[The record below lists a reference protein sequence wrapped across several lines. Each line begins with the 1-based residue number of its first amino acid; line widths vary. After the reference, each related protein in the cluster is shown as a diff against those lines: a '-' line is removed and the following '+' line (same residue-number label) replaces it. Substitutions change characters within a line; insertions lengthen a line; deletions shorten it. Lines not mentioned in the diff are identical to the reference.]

1 MAIADSLHFKA
12 ENSTELHEEETANST
27 AGLEDVL
34 EAANVGLAIFDPR
47 LNLISANEAYR
58 RLCGYSVAD
67 LLDRPNLAHLV
78 RLSLIRSG
86 QAEQDIDVILSRAKA
101 QLGAPGGHTLRF
113 VGPAGIPVEIHR
125 RRTSSGRMVETVREA
140 QNDTAEPDHRA
151 QMLADT
157 VRARMT
163 QALDAMAD
171 GFCLFDATDRLIA
184 YNQKFVDMN
193 PSIADSIY
201 HGVTFEQM
209 TRKSIERGNYEL
221 DGLSSED
228 YLRKRLEH
236 HRQHSEPMDL
246 KFCDGRW
253 VRAHDKLTSDG
264 GIVGI
269 RTDIT
274 ELKQHETE
282 ILQISEELRQ
292 RNIHFDTA
300 LNNMV
305 QGLCMFDE
313 NQTLIVVNRRYLEMY
328 GFSPEVVKPG
338 IKLPEIM
345 KYSVSIGNYTE
356 EEAATALA
364 ERPDHAKLRQRA
376 TLKQRLRDGRVIA
389 VMHQPMSNGGSIA
402 TYQDITE
409 MERQDAYLR
418 DYTRKLEASNRELQD
433 FAYVASHDLQE
444 PLRKIETF
452 GDRLKAKYAEE
463 LPPTGQNYIDR
474 MRNAAGRM
482 RLLINDLLSYSQV
495 TTKAKPYVPVELEKV
510 MSGVVSDLQI
520 RIEELGGEVRY
531 QDLPEIEADPTQL
544 RQLLQNLVQNAL
556 KFHKPDTPPVV
567 EVAAE
572 ILPAPFDD
580 EVPRCRIT
588 VADNGIGFDNKYKDQ
603 IFTIFQRLHGRN
615 EYEGTGIGLSTCRKI
630 VERHSGTIDADGC
643 PGEGATMIV
652 DLPVTQA
659 DVGSADNE

>member
-1 MAIADSLHFKA
+1 MGAKNGQIHDTEPFDG
-12 ENSTELHEEETANST
+12 STVLV
-27 AGLEDVL
+27 DVL
-34 EAANVGLAIFDPR
+34 EAADVGLALFDSR
-47 LNLISANEAYR
+47 LNLVSANEAYR
-58 RLCGYSVAD
+58 HLCGYSLAD
-67 LLDRPNLAHLV
+67 LVDRPNLAHLV

-86 QAEQDIDVILSRAKA
+86 QAEEDIDVILGRAKA
-101 QLGAPGGHTLRF
+101 QLNTPGGHTLRF
-113 VGPAGIPVEIHR
+113 VGPTGVPIEIHR
-125 RRTSSGRMVETVREA
+125 RRTPSGRMVETVREA
-140 QNDTAEPDHRA
+140 PSDAAAPDHRA

-171 GFCLFDATDRLIA
+171 GFCLYDANDRLVA

-209 TRKSIERGNYEL
+209 IRSSVERGTHNLGQMSKDEFV
-221 DGLSSED
+221 E
-228 YLRKRLEH
+228 KRLRH
-236 HRQHSEPMDL
+236 HREHNEAMEL
-246 KFCDGRW
+246 ELADGRW
-253 VRAHDKLTSDG
+253 VRAHDKATSDG

-269 RTDIT
+269 RSDIT
-274 ELKQHETE
+274 ELKQHEAE

-292 RNIHFDTA
+292 HNIHFDTA

-305 QGLCMFDE
+305 QGLCMFDA
-313 NQTLIVVNRRYLEMY
+313 NQTLIVTNRRYLEMY

-338 IKLPEIM
+338 VKLPEIM

-364 ERPDHAKLRQRA
+364 ERPDHAKLRERA

-389 VMHQPMSNGGSIA
+389 VMHQPMANGGSIA

-409 MERQDAYLR
+409 MERQEAYLR

-463 LPPTGQNYIDR
+463 LPLTGQNYIDR
-474 MRNAAGRM
+474 MRSAAGRM

-495 TTKAKPYVPVELEKV
+495 TTKAKPYVPVNLDKI
-510 MSGVVSDLQI
+510 MAGVVSDLQI
-520 RIEELGGEVRY
+520 RMEELGGQVLY
-531 QDLPEIEADPTQL
+531 QGLPEIHADPTQL

-556 KFHKPDTPPVV
+556 KFHKPDTLPVV

-572 ILPAPFDD
+572 ILTAAYDE
-580 EVPRCRIT
+580 EVPRCRIS
-588 VADNGIGFDNKYKDQ
+588 VSDNGIGFDNKYKEQ
-603 IFTIFQRLHGRN
+603 FFRIFQRLHGRSD
-615 EYEGTGIGLSTCRKI
+615 YEGTGIGLSTCRKI
-630 VERHSGTIDADGC
+630 VERHSGTIDANGY
-643 PGEGATMIV
+643 PGKGATMIV
-652 DLPVTQA
+652 ELPVYQTET
-659 DVGSADNE
+659 GSADNE